1 MVLRSD
7 DNFLLVETQIEKET
21 RIGWYGW
28 NQRSKE
34 RLFFLAG
41 FGLERTLS
49 REVSAV
55 RENLTLYSSALR
67 PLTLHSRAPTLDLR
81 GGLRG
86 SRETV
91 RFDANFFTA

>member
-1 MVLRSD
+1 MD
-7 DNFLLVETQIEKET
+7 
-21 RIGWYGW
+21 
-28 NQRSKE
+28 
-34 RLFFLAG
+34 A
-41 FGLERTLS
+41 LS
-49 REVSAV
+49 RGVGGE
-55 RENLTLYSSALR
+55 ENLTLYSSALR